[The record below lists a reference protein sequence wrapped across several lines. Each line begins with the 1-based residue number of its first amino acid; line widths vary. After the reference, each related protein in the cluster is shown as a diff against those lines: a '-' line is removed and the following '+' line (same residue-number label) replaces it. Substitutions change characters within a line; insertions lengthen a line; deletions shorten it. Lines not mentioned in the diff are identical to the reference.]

1 MGGVGGSAC
10 RRRLLTRLCISRLAR
25 SRECLVMSVC
35 SVRIKAAPEL
45 EAGED
50 LRCCVIAPAD
60 GCVCACVGGVSI
72 LQEFSDHLSDN
83 LRNSN
88 FRL

>member
-25 SRECLVMSVC
+25 INIVIRVC
-35 SVRIKAAPEL
+35 SVRIKAVPEL

-50 LRCCVIAPAD
+50 FRCCVIAPAD
-60 GCVCACVGGVSI
+60 GCVRACVRACAGGVSI
-72 LQEFSDHLSDN
+72 LPEA
-83 LRNSN
+83 
-88 FRL
+88 FRSSFR

>member
-25 SRECLVMSVC
+25 INIVMSVC

-72 LQEFSDHLSDN
+72 LQELSDHLSDN